1 MPSQSRWSK
10 FVRGAGIVGAVLLP
24 IGALGSRFGIWPFL
38 VGFLLLGVGVLLA
51 VMALLV
57 GVARFVVSARRG
69 AKSEYPALAIGA
81 VLGLL
86 VVGFVGSLLSSA
98 SGAPAIH
105 NISTDL
111 EDPPAFQAVLEFRQG
126 ANPHTYDARQQIGNA
141 GTLGE
146 LQRAAFPDLTTL
158 RTSVGV
164 AEAVDRSVEVLES
177 MGLEIVQ
184 VDRDNGIVEATDT
197 TFWFGFK
204 DDLVVRL
211 RPSDDVTL
219 VDVHSVSRVGGGDL
233 GANAERIR
241 TFLEQF
247 ESR

>member
-1 MPSQSRWSK
+1 M
-10 FVRGAGIVGAVLLP
+10 RGSGIVGAMLLP
-24 IGALGSRFGIWPFL
+24 TAALGSRLGTWPFT
-38 VGFLLLGVGVLLA
+38 VGFLMLAVGVLLA
-51 VMALLV
+51 IMALLS
-57 GVARFVVSARRG
+57 GVVRFVVSARCG
-69 AKSEYPALAIGA
+69 AKNEYPALTIGI

-86 VVGFVGSLLSSA
+86 VVGFVGSLLSTA
-98 SGAPAIH
+98 LGAPGIH

-111 EDPPAFQAVLEFRQG
+111 DDPPAFRAIMEHRQG

-146 LQRAAFPDLTTL
+146 LQRSAFPDLTTL
-158 RTSVGV
+158 RSGV
-164 AEAVDRSVEVLES
+164 SASEALDRSVEVLES

-184 VDRDNGIVEATDT
+184 VDRDNGVVEATDT

-204 DDLVVRL
+204 DDVVVRL
-211 RPSDDVTL
+211 RASNDATL

-233 GANAERIR
+233 GANAQRIR

>member
-24 IGALGSRFGIWPFL
+24 TAALGSRLGIWPFT
-38 VGFLLLGVGVLLA
+38 VGLPMLAVGVLLA
-51 VMALLV
+51 IMALLV
-57 GVARFVVSARRG
+57 GVARFAVSARRS
-69 AKSEYPALAIGA
+69 AKSEYPALTIGI

-86 VVGFVGSLLSSA
+86 VVGFVGSLLSTA
-98 SGAPAIH
+98 AGAPAIH

-111 EDPPAFQAVLEFRQG
+111 DDPPAFRAVVEHRQG
-126 ANPHTYDARQQIGNA
+126 ANPHAYDARQQIENA

-146 LQRAAFPDLTTL
+146 LQRSAFPDLTTL
-158 RTSVGV
+158 RSSMGV
-164 AEAVDRSVEVLES
+164 SEAVDRSVAVLES

-184 VDRDNGIVEATDT
+184 VDRENGIVEATDT

-204 DDLVVRL
+204 DDVVVRL
-211 RPSDDVTL
+211 RPSDDATL

-233 GANAERIR
+233 GLNAQRIR